1 MVGIED
7 VARVAGVSSA
17 TVSRALSG
25 RGAVSDATRARV
37 HGAARDLGYVV
48 SSDASSLASGRSR
61 AVGVIIPFLG
71 SWFYGAVIEGAQS
84 ALIAR
89 GYDLTLYNLGGAGG
103 ERRSF
108 FEQLLFRK
116 RVDAMLAV
124 SLEVTPAEVRRMHQM
139 GRPIVCVGG
148 PIPGLHT
155 LSVDD
160 VAASYAVTSH
170 LTALGHRRI
179 GHIAGGP
186 GEYDFHLPRNR
197 RVGYEKALRE
207 AGVAPDRSLVEAGDF
222 TGRGGHDAALRLLT
236 RPDRP
241 TAIFAASDEMAIG
254 AIVAA
259 RELGLRVP
267 EDLSVV
273 GFDDHE
279 MAALFE
285 LTTIAQ
291 YPSDQGRQAVELI
304 MAELEPRR
312 SERDVEGNLTM
323 PFDLV
328 VRGSTAPPPP
338 GGRA

>member
-25 RGAVSDATRARV
+25 RGAVSDATRERV
-37 HGAARDLGYVV
+37 TGAARNLGYVV

-84 ALIAR
+84 ALITR
-89 GYDLTLYNLGGAGG
+89 GYDLTLYNLGGAGE

-108 FEQLLFRK
+108 FEELLFRK

-124 SLEVTPAEVRRMHQM
+124 SLEVTAAEVRRMHQM

-160 VAASYAVTSH
+160 VAASRAITAH
-170 LTALGHRRI
+170 LTALGHRRLA
-179 GHIAGGP
+179 HIAGGP
-186 GEYDFHLPRNR
+186 GEYDFHLPLNR

-207 AGVAPDRSLVEAGDF
+207 AGVTPDPALVVAGDF
-222 TGRGGHDAALRLLT
+222 TGRGGHDAAMRLLT

-254 AIVAA
+254 AMTAA
-259 RELGLRVP
+259 RKLGLRVP

-273 GFDDHE
+273 GFDDHDL
-279 MAALFE
+279 AALFD

-291 YPSDQGRQAVELI
+291 YPVDQGRQAVELI
-304 MAELEPRR
+304 MAELGPNRG
-312 SERDVEGNLTM
+312 ERVRDGNLAM

-328 VRGSTAPPPP
+328 ERGSTAPPSP
-338 GGRA
+338 GGAG